1 MKTYIKHPLLFLFVF
16 FTLISC
22 GDDDSTVNPE
32 AIKQIYFASDDPV
45 EISVPGLLDT
55 TLVDVQSLFDAD
67 AKVIKMILQG
77 EIDIPAE
84 FQPIFGLKAPAVI
97 ELAADLTTV
106 TYNSNSSYSFTI
118 DETEEI
124 TQLVNIQIT
133 NPLTG
138 NEFCQ
143 EVSSEN
149 DPLGR
154 NVTATEVFIWDAS
167 QNKYKVDLSVLS
179 DVFPGATVPNVTI
192 WQKDGVLIYPCD

>member
-1 MKTYIKHPLLFLFVF
+1 MKTYIKFSLLFLVTA

-22 GDDDSTVNPE
+22 GDDDSNVNPE
-32 AIKQIYFASDDPV
+32 TIKQIYFASDDSV

-67 AKVIKMILQG
+67 AKIIKMILQG
-77 EIDIPAE
+77 EVDVPVE
-84 FQPIFGLKAPAVI
+84 FQPILGLKAPAVI

-106 TYNSNSSYSFTI
+106 TYNSNGSYSFTI

-124 TQLVNIQIT
+124 TQLVNIRIT

-143 EVSSEN
+143 EVESESG
-149 DPLGR
+149 PLGR
-154 NVTATEVFIWDAS
+154 AVTATEVFVWDS
-167 QNKYKVDLSVLS
+167 SKNKYKVDLDVLS
-179 DVFPGATVPNVTI
+179 EVFPGATVPNVTI
-192 WQKDGVLIYPCD
+192 WQKDGVLVYPCD